1 MIISMLIAVGSS
13 IDSYGQDRVKLD
25 CYRTIHGSLV
35 DAQSGSPIPFA
46 SIFYIDFD
54 KAYLTDIQ
62 GKFSFKIHCNE
73 AIELEF
79 SSLGYASKKITLE
92 KQQSN
97 VVVALDLQSI
107 GLNEFVISAK
117 YNDKLG
123 SDARID
129 QQALEHI
136 NPISIQDIFVLLPG
150 GKVGA
155 NNIHSRSLISSRQA
169 GSDQSTSF
177 GMGVMV
183 DGIPINNDG
192 YRLQMEGYTGSQ
204 GNLQVN
210 SGVDLRT
217 ISTDHIES
225 ITVTKGISSVKEG
238 NLSSGAIKI
247 VSKKGKTPLRSRIK
261 FDPLNKLVYLG
272 KGILLSEKLGTLHAG
287 IDYIESSN
295 DLRNVKSAYKR
306 ITSQLNYDNQFDFL
320 DRQLDFNVRG
330 SYVTSLNDRK
340 NDEVIR
346 LKQELYKTT
355 YSRYTLAS
363 KFVWHTN
370 AKLIDHLELA
380 TSLDYTQDL
389 LQHKKKVENVSVQIS
404 QSSTVEGESEGIYL
418 PQQYYSFYQIENKPL
433 NFYSNLSATKTMQLD
448 DKIRLTGLI
457 GSSISYTKNFGHGVK
472 VDPDKPPFPSN
483 SFIRPR
489 ANSDIPALV
498 NNASYFEAKLKYKDD
513 INEVNLA
520 AGVRTTKMLNLP
532 KSYYLNNKLLIEPRL
547 QLGYTHSK
555 ETNNFGVLSNSLRIG
570 YGEENKLPSVD
581 YLYPDKIYK
590 DFVAFNGYFTDP
602 NKRFVLVNTKILD
615 PLNTQIRENKN
626 KKIELG
632 WDFKYNKLS
641 ISLTAF
647 KETMK
652 GGIEYYNEFLPQSYT
667 AYNLKNTTI
676 STRPTR
682 EDLEPYLKRDFITN
696 STPRNSAKVV
706 KKGIEYR
713 IALAKIDDIYSEI
726 ELNGAYYHTL
736 YSSGIPVMY
745 RPSITHNNKPYSY
758 VGYYKGI
765 DEQYFESFNTNIWIN
780 THLPFWKLI
789 ISNFVQVSWIETF
802 KLGNN
807 TQVYPFEIL
816 DLQGNVTPITAQEIL
831 EQSSYSPLIRDFS
844 SAIYNKESR
853 PVSMLWNLKVTKEF
867 NKHIKLSFFANNLL
881 QITPSYE
888 TRFMRTQRQTLSA
901 FFGTE
906 LTINLF

>member
-1 MIISMLIAVGSS
+1 MIIPTLIVGSS
-13 IDSYGQDRVKLD
+13 IQSYGQERVEQS
-25 CYRTIHGSLV
+25 CYKTIQGSV
-35 DAQSGSPIPFA
+35 IDTQTGNPIPFA
-46 SIFYIDFD
+46 TVFQVDFD
-54 KAYLTDIQ
+54 KAYLTDVE
-62 GKFSFKIHCNE
+62 GRFAFRVNCKE
-73 AIELEF
+73 RIELEF
-79 SSLGYASKKITLE
+79 SSLGYASKKLFLKKE
-92 KQQSN
+92 ESN
-97 VVVALDLQSI
+97 AVVALDLQSI
-107 GLNEFVISAK
+107 GLPEFVISAK
-117 YNDKLG
+117 FIDKLG
-123 SDARID
+123 SDAKID
-129 QQALEHI
+129 QEALEHI

-150 GKVGA
+150 GKVGT
-155 NNIHSRSLISSRQA
+155 NNIHSRTLISSRQA

-204 GNLQVN
+204 SNLQVN

-225 ITVTKGISSVKEG
+225 VTVTKGISSVKEG

-261 FDPLNKLVYLG
+261 FDPLNKLAYVG
-272 KGILLSEKLGTLHAG
+272 KGFLLSEKLGTLHAG

-306 ITSQLNYDNQFDFL
+306 ITSQLNYDNQFTFL
-320 DRQLDFNVRG
+320 ARQLDLNVRG

-346 LKQELYKTT
+346 LKQEMYKTT
-355 YSRYTLAS
+355 YSRYTLSS
-363 KFVWHTN
+363 KFLSHIN
-370 AKLIDHLELA
+370 GRFIDQVELT
-380 TSLDYTQDL
+380 TSLDYTHDL
-389 LQHKKKVENVSVQIS
+389 LQHNKKVENVSVQIS

-418 PQQYYSFYQIENKPL
+418 PQQYHTYYEIENKPL
-433 NFYSNLSATKTMQLD
+433 NFYSNLSATKRTQLT
-448 DKIRLTGLI
+448 DKVQLTGLI
-457 GSSISYTKNFGHGVK
+457 GSSISYTKNKGQGVM
-472 VDPDKPPFPSN
+472 VDPDKPPFASN

-489 ANSDIPALV
+489 ANADIPALV
-498 NNASYFEAKLKYKDD
+498 NNASYLETKLKYKDKVHEL
-513 INEVNLA
+513 NASV
-520 AGVRTTKMLNLP
+520 GVRGTTMLNLP
-532 KSYYLNNKLLIEPRL
+532 KAYHLNNRLLFEPRL
-547 QLGYTHSK
+547 QLGYTHSR
-555 ETNNFGVLSNSLRIG
+555 ETNNAGVLSNSLRIG
-570 YGEENKLPSVD
+570 YGVENKLPSID

-632 WDFKYNKLS
+632 WDLKYNKLS
-641 ISLTAF
+641 VSLTAF
-647 KETMK
+647 RETMQ

-667 AYNLKNTTI
+667 AYNLKDTNI
-676 STRPTR
+676 STKPTKD
-682 EDLEPYLKRDFITN
+682 DLDPYLKQDFIIN
-696 STPRNSAKVV
+696 NTPRNSAKVV

-713 IALAKIDDIYSEI
+713 IALAKIEEIYSEI

-765 DEQYFESFNTNIWIN
+765 DDQYFESFNTNIWIN

-789 ISNFVQVSWIETF
+789 ISNFVQFTWIESF

-807 TQVYPFEIL
+807 TQVYPSEIL
-816 DLQGNVTPITAQEIL
+816 DLDGNIIPITPQQIL
-831 EQSSYSPLIRDFS
+831 EETAYSPLIRDFS
-844 SAIYNKESR
+844 SAVYNKESR

-867 NKHIKLSFFANNLL
+867 NKRIKLSFFANNLL
-881 QITPSYE
+881 QITPSYK
-888 TRFMRTQRQTLSA
+888 TRFMRTQRQSLSA